1 MLPAYL
7 FLNICKKGAWW
18 RFRKTKICKLLYG
31 IKVSC
36 CVLGLHFSIHVQHW
50 KLLLAL
56 SLYCTY
62 VTNGIFHKFLWFM
75 GHVVQHMGKLN
86 VRTMFSTIFIILM
99 MYAILLGSKNSLS
112 TRQKYHQNS
121 ILKHYCYFS
130 LVSVTVLE
138 LICIMIREFS
148 KTLQFHCQVHNFFY
162 K

>member
-1 MLPAYL
+1 MPDDGSEKLKYVNCCMASKCHAVYL
-7 FLNICKKGAWW
+7 ACISAFMYSTGSYCWLCPYIVHTLQMGYSINSYDLWGMWFSIWEN
-18 RFRKTKICKLLYG
+18 LM
-31 IKVSC
+31 
-36 CVLGLHFSIHVQHW
+36 LGL
-50 KLLLAL
+50 L
-56 SLYCTY
+56 
-62 VTNGIFHKFLWFM
+62 
-75 GHVVQHMGKLN
+75 
-86 VRTMFSTIFIILM
+86 FSTIFIILM

-138 LICIMIREFS
+138 LICIMIHEFS